1 MYRFSDIDIKT
12 TDPFESKL
20 HISQSYRGMAAELG
34 RKKYSIHFKVLLKL
48 FTYEWIKIIVTA
60 TLTHS

>member
-20 HISQSYRGMAAELG
+20 HISQSYRGMA
-34 RKKYSIHFKVLLKL
+34 V
-48 FTYEWIKIIVTA
+48 
-60 TLTHS
+60 